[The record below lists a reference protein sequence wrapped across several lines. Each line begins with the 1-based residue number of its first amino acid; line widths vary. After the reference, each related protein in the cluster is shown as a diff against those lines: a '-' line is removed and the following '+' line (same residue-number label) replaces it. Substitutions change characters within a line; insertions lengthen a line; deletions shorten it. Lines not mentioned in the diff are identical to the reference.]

1 MRDFKFVSIIS
12 TKEASAAGTAIP
24 IKDLLADTSF
34 DADVTRLLGQA
45 FDQACAELHDN
56 GQPFVVKE
64 VIAKRIIELASEGER
79 DPVKLSKVALTSLGL
94 PINRY
99 TPRLA
104 ATFVISNHTHDV
116 SCDN

>member
-1 MRDFKFVSIIS
+1 M
-12 TKEASAAGTAIP
+12 P

-56 GQPFVVKE
+56 GQPSVVKE

-79 DPVKLSKVALTSLGL
+79 DPVKLSKAALTSLGL

-99 TPRLA
+99 APSVGGHFRHFKPHARCRLRQLKKNGPA
-104 ATFVISNHTHDV
+104 ASRAIPVAEL
-116 SCDN
+116 CC